1 MPHIRIR
8 EGLPGIRGL
17 FAFRPETAIPLSE
30 LAEVLLHDESTLTRA
45 ERELIATY
53 VSSRNDCFY
62 CQTAHGAIAA
72 HHLGGDEDTV
82 QEVKRDFE
90 NAPISD
96 RLKALLAIAGQVQRG
111 GKHVQAEDVER
122 ARREGATDREIHDTV
137 LIAAA
142 FCMYNRYVDGLAT
155 WTPTDMAGF
164 RERAAGVARDGYLG
178 VLGYMSAGAHR
189 KEPGPDSEESGRA
202 AIPTNQV

>member
-1 MPHIRIR
+1 MRSMPHIRVP

-30 LAEVLLHDESTLTRA
+30 LAQVLLHDEGTLTPG

-62 CQTAHGAIAA
+62 CQTAHGVIAA
-72 HHLGGDEDTV
+72 HHLGGNEGIV
-82 QEVKRDFE
+82 REVKDDFE
-90 NAPISD
+90 RADVSD
-96 RLKALLAIAGQVQRG
+96 KLKALLAIAAKVQRS
-111 GKHVQAEDVER
+111 GKEVQLEDIER

-155 WTPTDMAGF
+155 WSPTDLGGF
-164 RERAAGVARDGYLG
+164 RERAAGVARQGYLG
-178 VLGYMSAGAHR
+178 VLGYIKAAQRDG
-189 KEPGPDSEESGRA
+189 GR
-202 AIPTNQV
+202 

>member
-1 MPHIRIR
+1 MPHIPVFP
-8 EGLPGIRGL
+8 GLPGIRGL

-30 LAEVLLHDESTLTRA
+30 LAQVLLHDEGTLTPG

-72 HHLGGDEDTV
+72 HHLGGNEGIV

-90 NAPISD
+90 HADVSGK
-96 RLKALLAIAGQVQRG
+96 LKALLAIADKVRNSGKDVQP
-111 GKHVQAEDVER
+111 EDIAR
-122 ARREGATDREIHDTV
+122 ARQEGASDREIHDTV

-155 WTPTDMAGF
+155 WSPTDLAGF
-164 RERAAGVARDGYLG
+164 RERAAGVARQGYLG
-178 VLGYMSAGAHR
+178 VLGYIKTAQG
-189 KEPGPDSEESGRA
+189 DGRA
-202 AIPTNQV
+202 Q